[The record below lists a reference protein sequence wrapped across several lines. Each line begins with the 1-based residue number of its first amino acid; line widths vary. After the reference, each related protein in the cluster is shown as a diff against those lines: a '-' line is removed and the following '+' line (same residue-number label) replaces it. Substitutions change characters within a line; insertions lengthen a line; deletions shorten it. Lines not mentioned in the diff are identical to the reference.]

1 MTAASFIAELLER
14 YEDTPKA
21 VVGDIHDL
29 VQGFTAKDRK
39 ELWRAFLDS
48 YTFKSP
54 PNRAVFVQLAKQ
66 LGIEWQ
72 GTPLKTSYQCK
83 SCGRNE
89 NDLFYKCPQC
99 GNHEWIVIIE
109 KEK

>member
-1 MTAASFIAELLER
+1 MTAASVIAELLER

-29 VQGFTAKDRK
+29 VQGFAVKDRK
-39 ELWRAFLDS
+39 LLWRAFLDT
-48 YTFKSP
+48 YTYKSP

-66 LGIEWQ
+66 LGIEWA
-72 GTPLKTSYQCK
+72 GIPLKTSYQCK
-83 SCGRNE
+83 SCGRIE
-89 NDLFYKCPQC
+89 NGLFYKCPKC
-99 GNHEWIVIIE
+99 GSYEMIIVIE

>member
-1 MTAASFIAELLER
+1 MTEAFFIAELLER

-29 VQGFTAKDRK
+29 IHGFSAKDRK
-39 ELWRAFLDS
+39 LLWRSFVDTYA
-48 YTFKSP
+48 YKSP

-66 LGIEWQ
+66 LGIEWERI
-72 GTPLKTSYQCK
+72 PLKTSYQCK

-89 NDLFYKCPQC
+89 SDLFYKCPQC
-99 GNHEWIVIIE
+99 GSHEVIVIIE